1 MPDDLEMFRER
12 CAARALLW
20 ALGELSMPEAVDV
33 LHDWS
38 VGRGL
43 VRELGQ
49 DAVQAEIARAFRE
62 VRP

>member
-1 MPDDLEMFRER
+1 
-12 CAARALLW
+12 
-20 ALGELSMPEAVDV
+20 MPEAVDA
-33 LHDWS
+33 LQEWL